1 MDLVVGR
8 VGRAHGLTG
17 EVAVEVRTDQ
27 PELRFVPG
35 AHLRAG
41 DERVLTIDTLR
52 WHQDRLLIR
61 FEGCEDRSDAEN
73 LRGVMLLVDVPDDER
88 PDDPEEFY
96 DHQLVGLAAVTV
108 DGVAF
113 GEVREVLHL
122 PMQDVLAVRSEEGR
136 EVLVP
141 FVSDIVPEIDL
152 DGGRVLVDPPEG
164 LLTDED
170 QPQEAPAH
178 ED

>member
-1 MDLVVGR
+1 MELVVGR

-17 EVAVEVRTDQ
+17 EVAVDVRTDQ

-35 AHLRAG
+35 VQLRTG

-52 WHQDRLLIR
+52 WHQDKLLIR
-61 FEGCEDRSDAEN
+61 FDGCDDRTDAEN
-73 LRGVMLLVDVPDDER
+73 LRGLELLVDVSDDER

-108 DGVAF
+108 DGVAL

-122 PMQDVLAVRSEEGR
+122 PMQDVLAVRTEQGG

-141 FVSDIVPEIDL
+141 FVSDIVPEVDL
-152 DGGRVLVDPPEG
+152 DGRRLLVDPPEG
-164 LLTDED
+164 LLTSED
-170 QPQEAPAH
+170 ATP
-178 ED
+178 

>member
-1 MDLVVGR
+1 MVDLVVGR

-35 AHLRAG
+35 ARLRAG
-41 DERVLTIDTLR
+41 DERVLTVESVR
-52 WHQDRLLIR
+52 WHQQRLLIG
-61 FEGCEDRSDAEN
+61 FEGYEDRSAAEG
-73 LRGVMLLVDVPDDER
+73 LSGLLLQVDVPEDER
-88 PDDPEEFY
+88 PEDPDEFY

-108 DGVAF
+108 DGTAI
-113 GEVREVLHL
+113 GEVHEVLHL

-141 FVSDIVPEIDL
+141 FVAEIVPEIDL
-152 DGGRVLVDPPEG
+152 EAGRVLVDPPAG
-164 LLTDED
+164 LLSDADSTDED
-170 QPQEAPAH
+170 
-178 ED
+178 